1 MRDYFLNDLTCTKAL
16 QTISGQALMEMSI
29 PPMRYCID
37 QILPQGL
44 AMLCGSPNTGKS
56 WLALNWCIRIA
67 SGQPVWHFQTTQ
79 GTTLYLCLGDSWSR
93 IQSRMISMKDY
104 LSKENVFFAIPSRS
118 VFDCLAENIEAFV
131 SEHPDTVLVVI
142 NAFPIFFGGA
152 SSIFDNRVMVSLKE
166 LADRLQITILLLH
179 HFSSYDSHDSPD
191 TPTTASEI
199 FNALDTTL
207 ILEKD
212 EACQS
217 HAKLTCFGKDIPY
230 RELQIRFCN
239 ANHTWELISDS
250 MENSDFLL
258 PEIIVRLIEFM
269 NVTKTFDGSIEA
281 FTESFDNFCGK
292 DIKANHLK
300 NLMDRYKFE
309 LEDHNIFFNS
319 YFWEDK
325 YNVNLQYIPQLKA

>member
-1 MRDYFLNDLTCTKAL
+1 MNDSTNTKTL
-16 QTISGQALMEMSI
+16 QTISGQALMEMNI

-44 AMLCGSPNTGKS
+44 AMLCGSPKTGKS
-56 WLALNWCIRIA
+56 WLALSWCIRIA
-67 SGQPVWHFQTTQ
+67 SGQSVWHFQTTQ

-104 LSKENVFFAIPSRS
+104 LSNENVFFAIPSRS
-118 VFDCLAENIEAFV
+118 VFDGLADNIEAFV

-142 NAFPIFFGGA
+142 NTFPIFFGSA
-152 SSIFDNRVMVSLKE
+152 SSLIDYRIMVCLKE

-179 HFSSYDSHDSPD
+179 HFRSHASPD
-191 TPTTASEI
+191 FLDNPQVDSDI
-199 FNALDTTL
+199 FDELDTTF
-207 ILEKD
+207 ILDKD
-212 EACQS
+212 DTCPT